1 MVVPLAA
8 AALACLATWFIV
20 ARPLASADVA
30 TRSQQAPAR
39 TPVAHAVGPTCRPG
53 PPRRV
58 VYPDLGV
65 DATVERIG
73 LESAAST
80 RADGTRRLGNPT
92 DISRIG
98 WYADG
103 PKPGSGT
110 GTVLLDGHTYRDGSA
125 VFGEDFPSRVRA
137 GQLVQTVQQDGSVCS
152 YRVDRVWPAID
163 ARQDYPRI
171 VASEHLYDPGGPERL
186 FLATCGGRWNDAR
199 EDYDDITVLVATALH
214 H

>member
-1 MVVPLAA
+1 MPSAPVQSVTIPPPRYDVALVYVVPRLRRR
-8 AALACLATWFIV
+8 
-20 ARPLASADVA
+20 RPSPWL
-30 TRSQQAPAR
+30 TGCP
-39 TPVAHAVGPTCRPG
+39 
-53 PPRRV
+53 
-58 VYPDLGV
+58 
-65 DATVERIG
+65 
-73 LESAAST
+73 
-80 RADGTRRLGNPT
+80 
-92 DISRIG
+92 
-98 WYADG
+98 
-103 PKPGSGT
+103 

-152 YRVDRVWPAID
+152 YQVDRVWPAID

-186 FLATCGGRWNDAR
+186 FLATCGGRWNEAR